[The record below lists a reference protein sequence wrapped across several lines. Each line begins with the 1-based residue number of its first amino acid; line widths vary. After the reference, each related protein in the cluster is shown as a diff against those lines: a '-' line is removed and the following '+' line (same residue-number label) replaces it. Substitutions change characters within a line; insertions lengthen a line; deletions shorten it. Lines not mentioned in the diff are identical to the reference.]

1 MPKTLEELQA
11 DIIAVTEK
19 LNQAETERDR
29 YKSENV
35 QLSADLERVRAH
47 NQKLF
52 EKVSNQILGDDKDD
66 DNDNDTPAPS
76 CEIFALGLKI

>member
-11 DIIAVTEK
+11 EIIAVNEK
-19 LNQAETERDR
+19 LTQAETERDK

-52 EKVSNQILGDDKDD
+52 EKVSNQLLNDDNEDDDKED
-66 DNDNDTPAPS
+66 PAPT
-76 CEIFALGLKI
+76 CEEFALGLKI